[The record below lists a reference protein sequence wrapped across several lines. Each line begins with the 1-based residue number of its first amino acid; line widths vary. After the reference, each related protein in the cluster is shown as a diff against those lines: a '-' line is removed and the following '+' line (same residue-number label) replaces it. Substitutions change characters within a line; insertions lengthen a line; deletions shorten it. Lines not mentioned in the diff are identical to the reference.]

1 MIKKRRLFVSIPLMW
16 LCAGIMLLPV
26 VLIFSQAT
34 MRIRDVNAL
43 FESSTPNI
51 AIIPPVVS
59 MEQFYGVLIEHQK
72 YLEMFFNS
80 LWLTLVIAVFHTLV
94 SFLSGYV
101 LAKVPF
107 YGRRTV
113 YFLYVL
119 FMVMPLQV
127 TLLPVYMMSKVMG
140 IYNSWWSLILP
151 GVFAPLGV
159 FMMRQFILSVPDEL
173 CASVR
178 LESKSTCI
186 LLFYVIA
193 PYVKAGLIT
202 LFVIAVSENWNMV
215 EQPLLL
221 LSDPGKYPLSI
232 VLNSKDSVPLSIQFA
247 GAVVFMLPMGLLYLM
262 LKEQILNGLGGITK

>member
-1 MIKKRRLFVSIPLMW
+1 MNKKYSRFVIVPWMYI
-16 LCAGIMLLPV
+16 CAGIMLLPV
-26 VLIFSQAT
+26 VLIFTNAT
-34 MRIRDVNAL
+34 MRLNDV
-43 FESSTPNI
+43 STMFKNNPPTI
-51 AIIPPVVS
+51 VLIPPVVS
-59 MEQFYGVLIEHQK
+59 IEQFYGVLIEHLK

-80 LWLTLVIAVFHTLV
+80 LWLTLVIAIFHTLV

-107 YGRRTV
+107 FGRGGV
-113 YFLYVL
+113 YFLHVL

-127 TLLPVYMMSKVMG
+127 SLVPIYMMSKVMG

-159 FMMRQFILSVPDEL
+159 FMMRQFIICVPDEL
-173 CASVR
+173 CACMR
-178 LESKSTCI
+178 LESNSTYV
-186 LLFYVIA
+186 LLRHVIA

-202 LFVIAVSENWNMV
+202 LFVIAFAENWNMV

-232 VLNSKDSVPLSIQFA
+232 VLNSKSSVPINILFA
-247 GAVVFMLPMGLLYLM
+247 GAVVFMLPTGLLYM
-262 LKEQILNGLGGITK
+262 LLKGEILSGLGGMIK